1 MYENLQDQ
9 HVKLLEE
16 KEVEKAAALKARIM
30 QEKLSR
36 DKQLLDEKARRRQ
49 EQKTQHNQEVALVK
63 RLQEEMDAER
73 RLQQEKRRQEKE
85 YLQKMLTENE
95 KHKAKALAERER
107 ERLEDIRAQE
117 EYARILDKQ
126 EHDRLNEVKA
136 REQRAQDFMN
146 RMADTVIKNMDNRA
160 KEEEEKIRRYEAEK
174 ELRERMADEAK
185 MNRMKMDQNR
195 MREYLAKQMEDK
207 RRREI

>member
-9 HVKLLEE
+9 HVRLLEE
-16 KEVEKAAALKARIM
+16 KEIEKAAALKVRIM
-30 QEKLSR
+30 QEKVSR
-36 DKQLLDEKARRRQ
+36 DKQLVDEK
-49 EQKTQHNQEVALVK
+49 QKKRYDQKQQHGQEVALVK

-85 YLQKMLTENE
+85 YLQKMLVENE
-95 KHKAKALAERER
+95 KHKAKALVERER
-107 ERLEDIRAQE
+107 ERLEDVRAQE

-126 EHDRLNEVKA
+126 EHDRLNEVKS

-146 RMADTVIKNMDNRA
+146 RMADTVIKNMDSRA
-160 KEEEEKIRRYEAEK
+160 RDEEDKIRRYEAEK

-185 MNRMKMDQNR
+185 LNRMKQEQNR
-195 MREYLAKQMEDK
+195 MRDYLAKQMEDK
-207 RRREI
+207 RSREV

>member
-9 HVKLLEE
+9 HVRLLEE
-16 KEVEKAAALKARIM
+16 KEIEKAAALKARIM
-30 QEKLSR
+30 QEKVSR
-36 DKQLLDEKARRRQ
+36 DKQLVDEK
-49 EQKTQHNQEVALVK
+49 QKKRYDQKQQHGQEVALVK

-85 YLQKMLTENE
+85 YLQKMLVENE
-95 KHKAKALAERER
+95 KHKAKALVERER
-107 ERLEDIRAQE
+107 ERLEDVRAQE

-126 EHDRLNEVKA
+126 EHDRLNEVKS

-146 RMADTVIKNMDNRA
+146 RMADTVIKNMDSRA
-160 KEEEEKIRRYEAEK
+160 RDEEDKIRRYEAEK

-185 MNRMKMDQNR
+185 LNRMKQEQNR
-195 MREYLAKQMEDK
+195 MRDYLAKQMEDK
-207 RRREI
+207 RSREV